1 MMPLSEICSIQIGQS
16 LSRTKVP
23 GDSSEACC
31 HVSVLMPKALGE
43 NGIAREE
50 LDEIAVSFLNDKLLT
65 CCDDVVMKLS
75 TAYETVYITKEH
87 CGLLVP
93 SFCVLLR
100 PRSRNVNMRY
110 LAAYLNATN
119 TRAKLKS
126 LATGQ
131 SSIRILKK
139 RDLESL
145 MIPLPSQSA
154 QERIAA
160 LAENV
165 LERRKLAL
173 ELIEKD
179 KLLLEGELYRA
190 RDERSGLEYNA
201 GGVGDK
207 HGR

>member
-1 MMPLSEICSIQIGQS
+1 MVPLSEICSIQVGQS
-16 LSRTKVP
+16 LSRIKVA
-23 GDSSEACC
+23 GDSLEARD
-31 HVSVLMPKALGE
+31 HVLVLMPKALGE

-50 LDEIAVSFLNDKLLT
+50 LDEIAVSSLNDKLLT

-75 TAYETVYITKEH
+75 TAYETVYVTNDY

-100 PRSRNVNMRY
+100 SRSCEVNMRY
-110 LAAYLNATN
+110 LAAYLNATR
-119 TRAKLKS
+119 TRTKLKS

-145 MIPLPSQSA
+145 MIPLPSQPT

-165 LERRKLAL
+165 LERRKLVL

-179 KLLLEGELYRA
+179 RLLLEGELFRA
-190 RDERSGLEYNA
+190 QDERGGFENNA
-201 GGVGDK
+201 GGVKGNHD
-207 HGR
+207 R